1 MVKDLECRS
10 LEFEGYE
17 FKAFGCF
24 DSYPP
29 LFPFLACRVQWGL
42 QIKPAAFHDGNAV
55 TVPAIRE
62 KSKLQPSTFQTFIGA
77 RTWSRASWSW
87 TVLLNPIC
95 PSNKDYLRTSD
106 VCGAS
111 AGSPVFEFR
120 V

>member
-42 QIKPAAFHDGNAV
+42 QIKRAAFHDGNAV

-62 KSKLQPSTFQTFIGA
+62 TNQNYNPQLFRHSLELELGPA
-77 RTWSRASWSW
+77 R
-87 TVLLNPIC
+87 P
-95 PSNKDYLRTSD
+95 
-106 VCGAS
+106 
-111 AGSPVFEFR
+111 
-120 V
+120 